1 MDLPDDNNNK
11 GRKHGSKF
19 VKIISISNLKRNRL
33 RIAKLLF
40 DVGKVNQF
48 ESENGLIFAK
58 GLKVI

>member
-33 RIAKLLF
+33 RMLF

-48 ESENGLIFAK
+48 ESENGLIFVK

>member
-11 GRKHGSKF
+11 GRKHDSKF

-33 RIAKLLF
+33 RMLF

-48 ESENGLIFAK
+48 ESENGLIFVK